1 MDAKQTGELPAT
13 PAPLLRG
20 QGTILLVEDEDMV
33 RRPIGI
39 YLRKLGYHVIEAAN
53 GRQALALWQEH
64 GEQIDLVYTDMVM
77 PEGVTGLELA
87 ERLKAG
93 KPSLQIIISSGY
105 STEFSAHGV
114 SAGAGFVYLPKP
126 SSSAIIASTVRAC
139 MDQKKSAK
147 N

>member
-33 RRPIGI
+33 RRPVGI

-53 GRQALALWQEH
+53 GHQALALWQEH
-64 GEQIDLVYTDMVM
+64 GEKIDLLLTDMFM
-77 PEGVTGLELA
+77 PGGMSGLELA

-93 KPSLQIIISSGY
+93 KPALQIIISSG
-105 STEFSAHGV
+105 
-114 SAGAGFVYLPKP
+114 
-126 SSSAIIASTVRAC
+126 
-139 MDQKKSAK
+139 
-147 N
+147 